1 MFEVTDIGGFSPR
14 DQDILLERES
24 YSYHSI
30 WAISSP
36 PFIIHWTY
44 SQYEVKAKPGL
55 YFPLYLIQ
63 VESFTSKGKGKR
75 S

>member
-1 MFEVTDIGGFSPR
+1 MCEVTDIGGFSPR
-14 DQDILLERES
+14 DQDILHERES

-30 WAISSP
+30 WAIYSP

-55 YFPLYLIQ
+55 YFPLYLAQ
-63 VESFTSKGKGKR
+63 PEVFTSKGKGKR